1 MRLTREDCREIAERL
16 DQLGLTR
23 WAYDPADECP
33 QGHSNWDFEMLHIWE
48 AEIGAPCVFC
58 GDNWMEEPMQD
69 VTRDVDD
76 VEKAWDTLMA
86 DPMAHPEWRIG
97 KGEPKNFALLQNLF
111 PALEA
116 FAWSCRWSWDES
128 YNGPDGLYVA
138 RMWSDDGHHNF
149 LSLPSRDHEGLIQ
162 VWRKALQ
169 VETEGK

>member
-1 MRLTREDCREIAERL
+1 MGLTRKEHREMAQRL

-23 WAYDPADECP
+23 WAYEPADECP

-58 GDNWMEEPMQD
+58 ADVWMEEPMQD

-76 VEKAWDTLMA
+76 VEREWDTMMA
-86 DPMAHPEWRIG
+86 DPTAHLEWRMG
-97 KGEPKNFALLQNLF
+97 KGEPKNFVLLQNLF

-116 FAWSCRWSWDES
+116 FAWSCRWSWEER
-128 YNGPDGLYVA
+128 YNGPDGLYGA

-149 LSLPSRDHEGLIQ
+149 LMPPSRDHEGLI
-162 VWRKALQ
+162 RAFYEALQ
-169 VETEGK
+169 VETEG